1 MGAVQ
6 GDLRLLIVAG
16 TFVATFLIV
25 CATAYFLLRRR
36 KFHSDD
42 AARPLTIG
50 EKIAFTAQWLRHLT
64 GADAATP
71 HAPPP
76 NTGGSPGIGVKVL
89 LACVMIVV
97 AVAVFLAVIAVALRL
112 GNWVLEP
119 AIGWVFQLIFPLLLT
134 LEGSLIVAA
143 GIIVLGLPLAK
154 RFRRPERFRH
164 GVLVLALAPATL
176 WPLQYLAGSV
186 DLGFREFT
194 ALLRVAGFFISAT
207 LFAAGLETMRRAT
220 NTPEDDSWEFL
231 R

>member
-36 KFHSDD
+36 PFHSDD
-42 AARPLTIG
+42 EARPLTIG
-50 EKIAFTAQWLRHLT
+50 VR
-64 GADAATP
+64 
-71 HAPPP
+71 
-76 NTGGSPGIGVKVL
+76 VL

-97 AVAVFLAVIAVALRL
+97 AVGVFFAVIAVALRL

-119 AIGWVFQLIFPLLLT
+119 VIGWAFQLIFPLLLT

-186 DLGFREFT
+186 DLGFWEFT
-194 ALLRVAGFFISAT
+194 ALLRVAGFLISAT
-207 LFAAGLETMRRAT
+207 LLAAGLETMRRAT